1 MLRIMLCPCER
12 CYTYD
17 ALVAKKYKCFIRYF
31 FDFVRPSERK
41 GLDKAYYNLRGA
53 AIGNTILTYSASP
66 PNKPQITSEPKH
78 IQVKLK
84 KNTGFFSR
92 NILRKY
98 LYALLAKNE
107 IFL

>member
-1 MLRIMLCPCER
+1 MPRIMLCPCER

-17 ALVAKKYKCFIRYF
+17 ALVAKKNKCFIRYL

-66 PNKPQITSEPKH
+66 QNKQQITSEPKH

-84 KNTGFFSR
+84 KNTGVFST
-92 NILRKY
+92 NILV
-98 LYALLAKNE
+98 N
-107 IFL
+107 IFMHY